1 MTKLLDLL
9 QEYVKWRTLPDGRK
23 LHFRRIDGA
32 TPLEEREDAIR
43 EFNRPGSDVFIF
55 LLSIRAAGRGLNLQV
70 GRGSYGVPPDP
81 VTEGRRC

>member
-43 EFNRPGSDVFIF
+43 DFNRPGRSIGGGVRHGGEVVFC
-55 LLSIRAAGRGLNLQV
+55 S
-70 GRGSYGVPPDP
+70 
-81 VTEGRRC
+81 